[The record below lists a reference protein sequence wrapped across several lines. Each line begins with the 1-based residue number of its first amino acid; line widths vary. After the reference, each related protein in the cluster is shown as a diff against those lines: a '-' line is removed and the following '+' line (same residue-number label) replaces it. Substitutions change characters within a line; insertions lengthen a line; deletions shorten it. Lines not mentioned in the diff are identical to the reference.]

1 MKKQLLT
8 AAFATLL
15 ACSAAQAQIVVRI
28 GPPPP
33 RPVEVVPPRPVAH
46 PGWVW
51 VPGFHRWDG
60 RAYVWVPGH
69 YVEPPRP
76 HARWVPG
83 HWAERGGGWVW
94 IEGHWR

>member
-1 MKKQLLT
+1 MNKRLLT
-8 AAFATLL
+8 AVFAVLL
-15 ACSAAQAQIVVRI
+15 ACTSAPAQMVVRI

-33 RPVEVVPPRPVAH
+33 PPVEVVPMRPMAH

-51 VPGFHRWDG
+51 VRGYNRWDG

-76 HARWVPG
+76 RAYWVPARWVRRP
-83 HWAERGGGWVW
+83 GGWVFL
-94 IEGHWR
+94 EGHWR